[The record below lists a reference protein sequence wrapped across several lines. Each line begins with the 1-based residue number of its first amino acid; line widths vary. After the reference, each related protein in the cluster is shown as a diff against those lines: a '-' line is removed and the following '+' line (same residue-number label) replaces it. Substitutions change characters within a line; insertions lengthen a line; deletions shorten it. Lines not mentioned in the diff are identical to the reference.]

1 MTNRKISFALLLI
14 LLFGLILAIFL
25 VRQATQVKQQASGVT
40 NLNTA
45 VNILKTNNSDGT
57 MGSVSYL
64 GNYSNSLPKEDLGSL
79 TFSITDPVLSDS
91 AFPTHIPTITPSS
104 DVSTSQKNT
113 SGSTDS
119 NQKVTSLIIK
129 IGKIEVHLS
138 KEGTNSNLMKTQ
150 DKWETLNLTQPV
162 SMDLVQLVNGGI
174 VNFTLTK
181 LAAGNYSEV
190 RIYIQSAVATLQNG
204 KTVTLNTEGTN
215 GTIRVVKDFEIA
227 ANKNTNI
234 VMDID
239 AQQSVFYD
247 GSKFLLKSFVS
258 DLFQNK

>member
-1 MTNRKISFALLLI
+1 MTNRKIGFALLLI
-14 LLFGLILAIFL
+14 LFFGLILAIFL
-25 VRQATQVKQQASGVT
+25 ARQSTQVKQQASGAT

-45 VNILKTNNSDGT
+45 ASIIKTNNPDNT
-57 MGSVSYL
+57 MGSASYL
-64 GNYSNSLPKEDLGSL
+64 GNYSNSLSKESLGSL
-79 TFSITDPVLSDS
+79 TFSITDPVLSNS
-91 AFPTHIPTITPSS
+91 AFPTHIPTVTPSS
-104 DVSTSQKNT
+104 DTSTSQTNA
-113 SGSTDS
+113 SGYING
-119 NQKVTSLIIK
+119 NQRVKSLIIK
-129 IGKIEVHLS
+129 IVKIEVHLS
-138 KEGTNSNLMKTQ
+138 KEGTSSIKPQ

-190 RIYIQSAVATLQNG
+190 RVYIQSATAILENG

-215 GTIRVVKDFEIA
+215 GTIRVVRDFQVQV
-227 ANKNTNI
+227 NKNTNI

-239 AQQSVFYD
+239 SQQSVFYD
-247 GSKFLLKSFVS
+247 GSQFLLKPFVS